1 MVTEVNTTNFEQ
13 EVTAS
18 RGNVLVDFYTPD
30 CSPCRAMAP
39 VLDEIAK
46 ERNGN
51 LKIVKVD
58 VASNQQLAAQFRVS
72 AMPTF
77 ILFENG
83 QPIRQ
88 IIGARSKKLFTAWV
102 DGQN

>member
-1 MVTEVNTTNFEQ
+1 MITEVDAASFDQ
-13 EVTAS
+13 EVLKS
-18 RGNVLVDFYTPD
+18 SGPVLVDFHTVD

-39 VLDEIAK
+39 VLNEMAQ
-46 ERNGN
+46 ERGTA

-58 VASNQQLAAQFRVS
+58 VANNQQLAAQFRVS

-83 QPIRQ
+83 QPKRQ
-88 IIGARSKKLFTAWV
+88 IIGARSKKLFSAWI

>member
-1 MVTEVNTTNFEQ
+1 MTTEANTSNFDQ
-13 EVTAS
+13 LVLNAS
-18 RGNVLVDFYTPD
+18 GTVLVDFHTPD
-30 CSPCRAMAP
+30 CGPCRMMTP
-39 VLDEIAK
+39 VLDELAR
-46 ERNGN
+46 ERSSS

-58 VASNQQLAAQFRVS
+58 AADNPQLAAQFRVS

-83 QPIRQ
+83 QPKRQ
-88 IIGARSKKLFTAWV
+88 IVGARSKKLFAAWI